1 MESQMNARL
10 AEILKKVTV
19 PNMMI
24 NEQLPNNFLLVIT
37 PLRQAI
43 IFLMNNNP
51 IIIQPASK
59 SSSFIDI
66 KFVTPNS

>member
-1 MESQMNARL
+1 MNARL